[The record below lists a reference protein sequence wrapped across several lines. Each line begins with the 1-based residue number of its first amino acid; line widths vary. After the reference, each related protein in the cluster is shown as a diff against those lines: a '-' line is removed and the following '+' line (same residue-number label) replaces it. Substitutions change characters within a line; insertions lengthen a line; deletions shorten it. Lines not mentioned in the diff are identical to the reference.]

1 MKLKKLSLILIFAAS
16 ASLCAGCA
24 SFFDTN
30 TATGGKKVSFQEDM
44 KAKKAKQKPKAKA
57 VHKTKQI
64 EDTESSKLGNDIEKT
79 LSTELKAGVV
89 KPYVPDDRS
98 NNQSLLPHVS
108 SLEGREASNELNKV
122 SMKDVLEGKVDLNKL
137 YEQEHSQDDKS
148 TQVQEQKLTPFVDG
162 GSNEEDIASAVNQS
176 VEGLSQESSKTCH
189 LVDSS
194 VAQNKAYTIA
204 TAQAKRISPDLGTI
218 YVAPTIVPEEL
229 HECITDLSKPISTAL
244 NENSHKAISSGKL
257 RISQN
262 QGSSTLIP
270 SLVRA
275 CRQNNVPLLNV
286 SIIRKTGSKYMLN
299 IRNIRVH
306 DGITIVQ
313 TSQALN

>member
-1 MKLKKLSLILIFAAS
+1 MFAAT
-16 ASLCAGCA
+16 ASLTAGCS

-44 KAKKAKQKPKAKA
+44 KAKKAKQKQKVKV
-57 VHKTKQI
+57 VHKETTQK
-64 EDTESSKLGNDIEKT
+64 EDPESLKLGNDIEKS

-89 KPYVPDDRS
+89 KPYVPDES
-98 NNQSLLPHVS
+98 TKNQSLLPHVT

-137 YEQEHSQDDKS
+137 YEQEHSQNDNS
-148 TQVQEQKLTPFVDG
+148 AQAQEQKLTPFVDG
-162 GSNEEDIASAVNQS
+162 GSEDEANSDSDSQS
-176 VEGLSQESSKTCH
+176 VDGLSQTDTQNCN
-189 LVDSS
+189 LVALS
-194 VAQNKAYTIA
+194 AAEQKAYNIA
-204 TAQAKRISPDLGTI
+204 VSQAKRISPDLGTI

-229 HECITDLSKPISTAL
+229 HDCITDLSKPISTAL

-257 RISQN
+257 KISQN

-286 SIIRKTGSKYMLN
+286 SIIRKTGNKYMLN
-299 IRNIRVH
+299 IRNIRVQ